1 MANIKLKSSAVTGK
15 VPLTTDLA
23 YGELALNYADR
34 KLYFK
39 SSVNSIESFVVGSGS
54 GSVTGTQY
62 DRQTYTATAA
72 QTTFSV
78 AYDLVSSKPL
88 IQVYINGVLIDSSEY
103 TANNGISVTLTTGA
117 ALGALVECIGYKNL
131 YITALTTSGA
141 GLSYSTAGTIILN
154 SDAAATGSTV
164 AVRDVS
170 GGLTATTFNGS
181 LNGSIIPRTVTIA
194 DGTSITVNINT
205 TDIAVQTNTQ
215 AAGTL
220 TINAVTGTYINGQKF
235 VIRLQTTNMQTLS
248 WNAIFTG
255 STDLALPVSS
265 SGGNKYDYIGF
276 IYNSTAAKWQL
287 LAKNFGF

>member
-39 SSVNSIESFVVGSGS
+39 SSVNSIESFVVGAGS
-54 GSVTGTQY
+54 GSATGTQY
-62 DRQTYTATAA
+62 DRQTYTATAL
-72 QTTFSV
+72 QTAFSI

-88 IQVYINGVLIDSSEY
+88 VQVYINGVLLDSSEY
-103 TANNGISVTLTTGA
+103 TANNGISIILNTGA
-117 ALGALVECIGYKNL
+117 ALGSLVECIGYKNL
-131 YITALTTSGA
+131 YITALTTSGT

-154 SDAAATGSTV
+154 SDAAASANSV
-164 AVRDVS
+164 ALRDSS
-170 GGLTATTFNGS
+170 GNLTATTFIGS
-181 LNGSIIPRTVTIA
+181 LNGSLIPRVVTVA
-194 DGTSITVNINT
+194 DGASITINIGT
-205 TDIAVQTNTQ
+205 TDIAVQANTQ
-215 AAGTL
+215 IAGII
-220 TINAVTGTYINGQKF
+220 TINAVTGTPVNGQKF
-235 VIRLQTTNMQTLS
+235 VIRLQSLNIQTLS
-248 WNAIFTG
+248 WNAVFAG
-255 STDLALPVSS
+255 STDLALPISS